1 MSSLNS
7 IANIREIKKERG
19 WRDIDFS
26 VRHKTWGFG
35 CPTVD
40 IDLLIIEY
48 SHAEPKAIVEYK
60 NEYAHFVDFN
70 NSNYRAIAML
80 CTKAGIPFFNCKYST
95 DYSWFDVTPLN
106 QIGREMLPIPGI
118 MTELEWVTFLYKLRG
133 TVVPESVKEIIN
145 DSNNL
150 LNKNNG

>member
-1 MSSLNS
+1 MSSINS
-7 IANIREIKKERG
+7 IVNIKEVKKERG

-48 SHAEPKAIVEYK
+48 DHSEPKAIIEYK

-70 NSNYRAIAML
+70 NSNYRAIASL
-80 CTKAGIPFFNCKYST
+80 CKKAGIPFFNCKYAT
-95 DYSWFDVTPLN
+95 DYSWFDVIPLN
-106 QIGREMLPIPGI
+106 PMGREILPIPGV
-118 MTELEWVTFLYKLRG
+118 MTEIEFVTFLYGLRG
-133 TVVPESVKEIIN
+133 SAVPESVKETIN
-145 DSNNL
+145 DNL
-150 LNKNNG
+150 LNKV